1 MKIEWEIQDI
11 YSGRR
16 ITRFNQT
23 AVWMMCVRYI
33 DNKEF
38 YFLVN
43 LVTGITSR
51 NNFPL
56 KDFVQSLNDDG
67 DFIPVEIQSESKFH
81 TGSDPD
87 LIYALK
93 QIHSGAKTMILGW
106 QENTKIYAR
115 DIKTL
120 AEAAL
125 QGKEIPK
132 YFTVRG
138 DNES

>member
-11 YSGRR
+11 YGGRR

-43 LVTGITSR
+43 LVTGMTSR
-51 NNFPL
+51 NDFSL
-56 KDFVQSLNDDG
+56 KDFVKSLNDDG
-67 DFIPVEIQSESKFH
+67 DFIPVEIQSKSKFY

-93 QIHSGAKTMILGW
+93 QILSGAKTMIIGE
-106 QENTKIYAR
+106 ENTKVYAR

-132 YFTVRG
+132 YFTVRE